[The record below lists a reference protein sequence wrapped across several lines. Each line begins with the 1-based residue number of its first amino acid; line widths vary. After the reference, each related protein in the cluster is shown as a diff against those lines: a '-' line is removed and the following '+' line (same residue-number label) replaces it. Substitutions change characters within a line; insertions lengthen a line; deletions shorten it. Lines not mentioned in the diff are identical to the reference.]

1 MCPLKIWV
9 GKLFMLHV
17 SNRSDIMKKI
27 ISIILLSVIIISIA
41 GGCYNAAYGIEAGKY
56 VCETPYMT
64 ITYGLHLF
72 PYDKDYLEIN
82 QKVYEVFSNPG
93 WDGQVLFYLYEEKYI
108 SSPDMPFMGD
118 MENTLL
124 ARYRFKYDK
133 KNKEFIVTTQEK
145 NGNVY
150 HLKKVE

>member
-1 MCPLKIWV
+1 
-9 GKLFMLHV
+9 
-17 SNRSDIMKKI
+17 MKKLI
-27 ISIILLSVIIISIA
+27 GVILLSVMISSIT
-41 GGCYNAAYGIEAGKY
+41 GCFYNASYAIEDGKY

-64 ITYGLHLF
+64 ITCGPPGF
-72 PYDKDYLEIN
+72 PYHKDYLEIN
-82 QKVYEVFSNPG
+82 QEVYEVFSSAG
-93 WDGQVLFYLYEEKYI
+93 QDGQVLFYLYEEKYI